1 VFVILADTVPPE
13 LVTIA
18 SRCVR
23 IDLPALPVALVVDAL
38 EAEGH
43 PRPVAE
49 QAARAAGGDLDR
61 ARLLAS
67 DEHLAGRTAAWS
79 SVPDRLDGTGAA
91 VAVLVDEVRTMIEAA
106 AAPLA
111 ARQAEE
117 VLALEAVIAARGE
130 RGSGRRRLEDA
141 HKREQRR
148 HRTEELRYGLATLTA
163 RYGEALFAGTSRA
176 DGVALV
182 DALSAIDRAARA
194 LARNPNETLLL
205 ASLFLRL
212 PPLR

>member
-1 VFVILADTVPPE
+1 
-13 LVTIA
+13 
-18 SRCVR
+18 
-23 IDLPALPVALVVDAL
+23 
-38 EAEGH
+38 
-43 PRPVAE
+43 
-49 QAARAAGGDLDR
+49 
-61 ARLLAS
+61 
-67 DEHLAGRTAAWS
+67 
-79 SVPDRLDGTGAA
+79 
-91 VAVLVDEVRTMIEAA
+91 MIEAA

-130 RGSGRRRLEDA
+130 RGSGRRRLEYA